1 MRLIW
6 WVYSHSNTK
15 KNLYINQ
22 SQCNAWLTHKK
33 WKSLN
38 FTTTRTT
45 TLFLKL
51 EDFLWRKNVSQQPL
65 PYGIKGCGMLIFL
78 VYFTFLVL
86 HNVSNFTL
94 TDQVGLEC
102 RRCVVVGN
110 GFSIKNTSLGSII
123 DKYDVVIRLNDAPVR
138 GYEEDVGKK
147 TTLRI
152 FYPESASSNPRLHN
166 EEDTL
171 MVLVPFKSED
181 LRWLKEILYDEKRN
195 SEGFWKPP
203 PLIWLGDRGKVRV
216 LDPHFMHQTANKLL
230 QFPLNNFH
238 PTTGILAVFVA
249 LNYCDVV
256 HLAGFG
262 YPANSAQ
269 HQPIHYYGHYTM
281 KSMQNSS
288 HDISKE
294 AQALKMLEDS
304 GIITNLHPH
313 L

>member
-1 MRLIW
+1 MALFFSR
-6 WVYSHSNTK
+6 
-15 KNLYINQ
+15 
-22 SQCNAWLTHKK
+22 
-33 WKSLN
+33 
-38 FTTTRTT
+38 TTRTT

-51 EDFLWRKNVSQQPL
+51 EDFLWRKYVSQQAL
-65 PYGIKGCGMLIFL
+65 PYGVKGSGMLIFL
-78 VYFTFLVL
+78 LLFSPY
-86 HNVSNFTL
+86 S
-94 TDQVGLEC
+94 LEC
-102 RRCVVVGN
+102 RTCVVVGN
-110 GFSIKNTSLGSII
+110 GFAIKNTSLGSII

-152 FYPESASSNPRLHN
+152 FYPESASTNSRLHN

-171 MVLVPFKSED
+171 MVFVPFKPED

-203 PLIWLGDRGKVRV
+203 PQIWLGDRGKVRV

-230 QFPLNNFH
+230 QFPLAPNIKQKNFH
-238 PTTGILAVFVA
+238 PTTGLLAVFVA

-262 YPANSAQ
+262 YPANNDQ
-269 HQPIHYYGHYTM
+269 HQPIHYYGHHTM
-281 KSMQNSS
+281 ESMQNSS
-288 HDISKE
+288 HDISQE

-313 L
+313 I